1 MEIHDNSP
9 NKSQGQDIIE
19 ELPTHFIGSG
29 EVRGFKFC
37 QICVTNHGFI
47 YEVNTGDRIYY
58 EVFRKR
64 LNHRFACISYPRAN
78 SFGIS
83 AWTTPDL
90 DRAKEILRE
99 LDSIQDSTFN
109 IKVH

>member
-1 MEIHDNSP
+1 MIALHE
-9 NKSQGQDIIE
+9 DIIKD
-19 ELPTHFIGSG
+19 LPIDFIGCG
-29 EVRGFKFC
+29 EVRGFKFTL
-37 QICVTNHGFI
+37 ICKTNFGFI

-58 EVFRKR
+58 EAFRKR

-90 DRAKEILRE
+90 DRAYEILRE
-99 LDSIQDSTFN
+99 LDSIQDSTLN
-109 IKVH
+109 NKVH